1 MKNFL
6 RGLVPNPKAML
17 KGFLAPAEDPRRVYA
32 VAYQRLQELMGKV
45 RQAKANVAASKTRLQ
60 AKTEEVREKLSSPE
74 PTPGQT
80 YIEGREGLARLAH
93 HRRQEDL
100 EELQG
105 MEQQVQKLEQDE
117 AALTLIEQRLA
128 AELEAFSTR
137 QEVAAAR
144 YSTAEAQ
151 LRIDEA
157 LAGLSDEL
165 GSLGHLLE
173 PEEKTAE
180 EMQDKAAEDDA
191 DQGQRGAQDAV

>member
-17 KGFLAPAEDPRRVYA
+17 KGFLAPAADPRRVYA

-60 AKTEEVREKLSSPE
+60 AKTEEVREKLSGPE
-74 PTPGQT
+74 PTPGRT
-80 YIEGREGLARLAH
+80 YIEGREGLARLAR
-93 HRRQEDL
+93 HRRL

-165 GSLGHLLE
+165 GSLGLLLE
-173 PEEKTAE
+173 PEEKTVE
-180 EMQDKAAEDDA
+180 EMQDEAAEDDA